1 MINSHKLIQIKQKF
15 PSYSLENVTE
25 EIKSEIANLKLQK
38 RIKPGDSIAITAGS
52 RGITDINV
60 ITRTVID
67 ELIKLQ
73 GRPFIIP
80 AMGSHGGAT
89 VCGQL

>member
-15 PSYSLENVTE
+15 PSYSVEDVTE

-38 RIKPGDSIAITAGS
+38 LIKPGDSIAITAGS

-67 ELIKLQ
+67 EL
-73 GRPFIIP
+73 
-80 AMGSHGGAT
+80 
-89 VCGQL
+89 